1 MTLRAR
7 ARSSS
12 QTYLGC
18 FIPRL
23 LVRAKK
29 LTRLS
34 LSLFLAQKNARR
46 AFSRSDAED
55 KREKMMGVNDDVL
68 DISLSGGPYRKED
81 FFFPSHLGFCFFK
94 EFFSFFRAHS
104 FFSNISFFL
113 SFFHSFIPRVRAR
126 ACALCVIS
134 LRLERRAEREGDFK
148 GALFSR
154 ILCIRHREAAQKQAR
169 GELFSLLSIGKR
181 FNRDE
186 LLTRGRRWT
195 TCTR

>member
-1 MTLRAR
+1 M
-7 ARSSS
+7 
-12 QTYLGC
+12 
-18 FIPRL
+18 FW
-23 LVRAKK
+23 
-29 LTRLS
+29 
-34 LSLFLAQKNARR
+34 
-46 AFSRSDAED
+46 
-55 KREKMMGVNDDVL
+55 
-68 DISLSGGPYRKED
+68 ISLSRGGLIERKI
-81 FFFPSHLGFCFFK
+81 FFPFAFRVLFLQ

-113 SFFHSFIPRVRAR
+113 SFIPRVRAR

-134 LRLERRAEREGDFK
+134 LRLERRAGREGDFK

-186 LLTRGRRWT
+186 RRGDDDGLRVRVERTRGARSGG
-195 TCTR
+195 

>member
-1 MTLRAR
+1 
-7 ARSSS
+7 
-12 QTYLGC
+12 
-18 FIPRL
+18 
-23 LVRAKK
+23 
-29 LTRLS
+29 
-34 LSLFLAQKNARR
+34 
-46 AFSRSDAED
+46 
-55 KREKMMGVNDDVL
+55 MMGVNDDVL

-81 FFFPSHLGFCFFK
+81 FFSFAFRVLFLQ

-104 FFSNISFFL
+104 FFSNISFIL
-113 SFFHSFIPRVRAR
+113 SFIPRVRAR

-134 LRLERRAEREGDFK
+134 LRLERRAEREGNFK

-186 LLTRGRRWT
+186 RRGDDDGLRVRVERTRGARSGG
-195 TCTR
+195 

>member
-1 MTLRAR
+1 
-7 ARSSS
+7 
-12 QTYLGC
+12 
-18 FIPRL
+18 
-23 LVRAKK
+23 
-29 LTRLS
+29 
-34 LSLFLAQKNARR
+34 
-46 AFSRSDAED
+46 
-55 KREKMMGVNDDVL
+55 MMMFW
-68 DISLSGGPYRKED
+68 ISLSRGGLIERKI
-81 FFFPSHLGFCFFK
+81 FFPFAFRVLFLQ

-104 FFSNISFFL
+104 FFSNISFIL
-113 SFFHSFIPRVRAR
+113 SFFHSFRVCVRVRAR

-186 LLTRGRRWT
+186 RRGDDDGLRVRVERTRGARSGG
-195 TCTR
+195 

>member
-1 MTLRAR
+1 
-7 ARSSS
+7 
-12 QTYLGC
+12 
-18 FIPRL
+18 
-23 LVRAKK
+23 
-29 LTRLS
+29 
-34 LSLFLAQKNARR
+34 
-46 AFSRSDAED
+46 
-55 KREKMMGVNDDVL
+55 MMGVNDDVL

-81 FFFPSHLGFCFFK
+81 FFFPSHLGFCFFRNFSP
-94 EFFSFFRAHS
+94 FFERIL
-104 FFSNISFFL
+104 FSRT
-113 SFFHSFIPRVRAR
+113 FFHFFILSFIPRVRAR

-186 LLTRGRRWT
+186 RRGDDDGLRVRVERTRGARSGG
-195 TCTR
+195 